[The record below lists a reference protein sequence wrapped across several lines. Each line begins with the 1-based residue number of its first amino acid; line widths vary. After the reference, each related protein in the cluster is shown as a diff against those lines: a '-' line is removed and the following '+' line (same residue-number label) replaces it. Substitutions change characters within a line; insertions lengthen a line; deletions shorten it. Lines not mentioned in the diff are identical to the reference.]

1 MWNIA
6 RNAGAALL
14 VAALLGGCGSSH
26 DESPASRAA
35 TRAKQALNP
44 KDALARNLVGAVT
57 TTKPGSSP
65 IPVQVKFALLG
76 RPDVAQPVEVDL
88 SILPTASNLDRI
100 FGKVEGEEDLE
111 LVGSGELE
119 PAEKPVENTPIERT
133 IKVLPKHNGIYL
145 LTATVSVDV
154 GGQIS
159 TQTYTIPVIAGTG
172 IPDLP
177 TKPVTAAAAA
187 TTASASPPVTAAA
200 R

>member
-14 VAALLGGCGSSH
+14 IAALLAGCGSSH
-26 DESPASRAA
+26 EETPASRAA

-44 KDALARNLVGAVT
+44 KDVLARSLVGAVT

-76 RPDVAQPVEVDL
+76 RPDVAQPVDIDL

-100 FGKVEGEEDLE
+100 FGKVEGEEGLE

-119 PAEKPVENTPIERT
+119 PAERPVENTPIQRT

-154 GGQIS
+154 GGQTS

-177 TKPVTAAAAA
+177 TKPVTAAAPA
-187 TTASASPPVTAAA
+187 TTASASSPVTAAT